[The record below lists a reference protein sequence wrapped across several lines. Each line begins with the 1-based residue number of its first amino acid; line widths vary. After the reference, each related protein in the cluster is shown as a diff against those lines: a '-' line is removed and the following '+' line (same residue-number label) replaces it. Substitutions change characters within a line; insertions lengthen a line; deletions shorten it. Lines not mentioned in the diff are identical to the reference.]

1 MKITLLQEQTIMKQT
16 ITIKLILGIILSFA
30 LFNARSQ
37 NAVPT
42 QSEELGIFEHLDSTL
57 DGNLQFTDENGE
69 LVLLK
74 DLITK
79 PTVIN
84 LVYYECPGICT
95 PLING
100 LSDVIKQSDMVLGT
114 QYQIVT
120 ISFDPG
126 ETPTLA
132 RRKKNT
138 YIKINSSDDVEHGWS
153 FLTGDSLTI
162 DAFLNQIGFK
172 VKKEGEEYIHPAA
185 LIMISP
191 KLKVTRYLNGVYF
204 NPFDYKLA
212 LVEASEGR
220 SGPTINKVLDY
231 CFSYDPVGKQYVFD
245 ITKVAGSM
253 VVFFAALLL
262 FFMLMVER
270 KRKKSM
276 IDDIK

>member
-74 DLITK
+74 DLISK